1 MGLIRIRETGDVV
14 TETTFR
20 IMHKKTR
27 PVLEPTL
34 TTERL
39 DGLGADSVI
48 ESAQA
53 DTTPPY
59 EFSFRSGVEKNS
71 DGNWMTVNSVGP
83 VFTEY
88 TDDDGKV
95 QTVDAQTTAYRTNV
109 DAKAAENARGIRTKL
124 LVESDWTQLSDTALS
139 TEKKAEWV
147 TYRQALRDL
156 TKHTNWP
163 NLEESDWPQPPS

>member
-1 MGLIRIRETGDVV
+1 MGLIRIRETGEVV
-14 TETTFR
+14 TEITFR
-20 IMHKKTR
+20 TMHKKTR

-34 TTERL
+34 TKERL
-39 DGLGADSVI
+39 DGLGADAVM

-53 DTTPPY
+53 KITLPY
-59 EFSFRSGVEKNS
+59 EFSFMSGVEKDS

-95 QTVDAQTTAYRTNV
+95 QTVDAQTTAYRARI
-109 DAKAAENARGIRTKL
+109 DAKAAEIARDARTAL
-124 LVESDWTQLSDTALS
+124 LKDSDWTQMADTALS

-147 TYRQALRDL
+147 TYRKALRDL
-156 TKHTNWP
+156 PTASGWPHTHTLPTKP
-163 NLEESDWPQPPS
+163 E

>member
-1 MGLIRIRETGDVV
+1 MGLIRIRETGELM

-34 TTERL
+34 TKERL
-39 DGLGADSVI
+39 DGLGADPVM

-59 EFSFRSGVEKNS
+59 EFSFRSGVEQDSN
-71 DGNWMTVNSVGP
+71 GNWMTVNSVGP

-88 TDDDGKV
+88 TDKDGDV
-95 QTVDAQTTAYRTNV
+95 QTVDAQTTAYRARV
-109 DAKAAENARGIRTKL
+109 DSEAAERERNTRTTL
-124 LVESDWTQLSDTALS
+124 LAESDWTQMADTALT
-139 TEKKAEWV
+139 TEKKAEWA

-156 TKHTNWP
+156 PDASGWPHTHTLPTKP
-163 NLEESDWPQPPS
+163 E

>member
-34 TTERL
+34 TAERL
-39 DGLGADSVI
+39 DGLGADSVM

-53 DTTPPY
+53 DTTAPY
-59 EFSFRSGVEKNS
+59 EFSFRSGVAQDS

-88 TDDDGKV
+88 TDDDGNV
-95 QTVDAQTTAYRTNV
+95 QSVDAQTTAYRARI
-109 DAKAAENARGIRTKL
+109 DAEAAESARDVRTTL
-124 LVESDWTQLSDTALS
+124 LAESDWTQMADTALT

-156 TKHTNWP
+156 PSASGWPHTHTMPTK
-163 NLEESDWPQPPS
+163 PS

>member
-1 MGLIRIRETGDVV
+1 M
-14 TETTFR
+14 
-20 IMHKKTR
+20 
-27 PVLEPTL
+27 
-34 TTERL
+34 
-39 DGLGADSVI
+39 

-59 EFSFRSGVEKNS
+59 EFSFRSGVEQDS

-88 TDDDGKV
+88 TDDDGAV
-95 QTVDAQTTAYRTNV
+95 QTVDAQTTAYRARV
-109 DAKAAENARGIRTKL
+109 DADAAEVQRSTRTTL
-124 LVESDWTQLSDTALS
+124 LAESDWTQMADTALS

-156 TKHTNWP
+156 PMRLVGLILTPCQRSLHNAQRHNTR
-163 NLEESDWPQPPS
+163 SSTYYARH

>member
-1 MGLIRIRETGDVV
+1 MGLIRIRETEEVM

-20 IMHKKTR
+20 LMHKKTR
-27 PVLEPTL
+27 PVLESTL

-39 DGLGADSVI
+39 DSLGADPVM
-48 ESAQA
+48 ESAEA

-88 TDDDGKV
+88 TDDDGNV
-95 QTVDAQTTAYRTNV
+95 QSVDAQTTAYRARI
-109 DAKAAENARGIRTKL
+109 DAEAAERARVDRTML
-124 LVESDWTQLSDTALS
+124 LAESDWTQVADTALT
-139 TEKKAEWV
+139 TEKKAEWA

-156 TKHTNWP
+156 PDASGWPHTHTLPTK
-163 NLEESDWPQPPS
+163 PS

>member
-1 MGLIRIRETGDVV
+1 MGLIRIRETGEVV

-20 IMHKKTR
+20 TMHKKTR

-34 TTERL
+34 TKERL
-39 DGLGADSVI
+39 DGLGADPVM

-53 DTTPPY
+53 NTTPPY
-59 EFSFRSGVEKNS
+59 EFSFRSGVAQDS

-88 TDDDGKV
+88 TDEDGKV
-95 QTVDAQTTAYRTNV
+95 QTVDAQTTAYRARI
-109 DAKAAENARGIRTKL
+109 DSDAAEKARAARTTL
-124 LVESDWTQLSDTALS
+124 LADSDWTQMADTALT

-147 TYRQALRDL
+147 TYRKALRDL
-156 TKHTNWP
+156 PTASGWPHAHTLPTKP
-163 NLEESDWPQPPS
+163 E

>member
-1 MGLIRIRETGDVV
+1 MGLIRIRETGEVV
-14 TETTFR
+14 TEITFR

-34 TTERL
+34 TKERL
-39 DGLGADSVI
+39 DGLGADPVM

-88 TDDDGKV
+88 TDDEGKV
-95 QTVDAQTTAYRTNV
+95 QTVDAQTTAYRARV
-109 DAKAAENARGIRTKL
+109 DADAAEAQRSTRTTL
-124 LVESDWTQLSDTALS
+124 LAESDWTQVADTALT

-147 TYRQALRDL
+147 TYRKALRDL
-156 TKHTNWP
+156 PTASGWPHTHTMPTK
-163 NLEESDWPQPPS
+163 PS

>member
-1 MGLIRIRETGDVV
+1 MGLIRIRETGEVV
-14 TETTFR
+14 TEITFR

-34 TTERL
+34 TKERL
-39 DGLGADSVI
+39 DGLGADPVM

-59 EFSFRSGVEKNS
+59 EFSFRSGVAQDS

-88 TDDDGKV
+88 TDEDGKV
-95 QTVDAQTTAYRTNV
+95 QTVDAQTTAYRARI
-109 DAKAAENARGIRTKL
+109 DADAAEKARAARTTL
-124 LVESDWTQLSDTALS
+124 LADSDWTQMADTALT

-147 TYRQALRDL
+147 TYRKALRDL
-156 TKHTNWP
+156 PTASGWPHTHTMPTKP
-163 NLEESDWPQPPS
+163 E

>member
-1 MGLIRIRETGDVV
+1 MGLIRIRDTEEVV
-14 TETTFR
+14 TEITFR
-20 IMHKKTR
+20 TMHKKTR

-34 TTERL
+34 TAERL
-39 DGLGADSVI
+39 DGLGADSVM

-53 DTTPPY
+53 DTTAPY
-59 EFSFRSGVEKNS
+59 EFSFRSGVAQDS

-88 TDDDGKV
+88 TDDDGVV
-95 QTVDAQTTAYRTNV
+95 QSVDAQTTAYRARI
-109 DAKAAENARGIRTKL
+109 DAEAAESARNTRTSL
-124 LVESDWTQLSDTALS
+124 LAESDWTQMADTALS

-156 TKHTNWP
+156 PSASGWPHTHTMPTK
-163 NLEESDWPQPPS
+163 PS

>member
-1 MGLIRIRETGDVV
+1 
-14 TETTFR
+14 
-20 IMHKKTR
+20 MHKKTR

-34 TTERL
+34 TKERL
-39 DGLGADSVI
+39 DGLGADPVM

-95 QTVDAQTTAYRTNV
+95 QTVDAQTTAYLARIDAETAEAQRSNRT
-109 DAKAAENARGIRTKL
+109 TL
-124 LVESDWTQLSDTALS
+124 LAESDWTQLSDTALS

-147 TYRQALRDL
+147 TYRKALRDL
-156 TKHTNWP
+156 PTASGWPHTHTMPTKP
-163 NLEESDWPQPPS
+163 E

>member
-1 MGLIRIRETGDVV
+1 MGLIRIRDTEEVV
-14 TETTFR
+14 TEITFR
-20 IMHKKTR
+20 TMHKKTR

-34 TTERL
+34 TAERL
-39 DGLGADSVI
+39 DGLGADPVM

-59 EFSFRSGVEKNS
+59 EYSFRSGVAQDS

-88 TDDDGKV
+88 TDTDGKV
-95 QTVDAQTTAYRTNV
+95 QTVDAQTTAYRANV
-109 DAKAAENARGIRTKL
+109 DATAAEGARSARTTL
-124 LVESDWTQLSDTALS
+124 LAESDWTQMADTALS

-147 TYRQALRDL
+147 TYRKALRDL
-156 TKHTNWP
+156 PSASGWPHTHTMPTK
-163 NLEESDWPQPPS
+163 PS

>member
-1 MGLIRIRETGDVV
+1 MGLIRIRETEEVV
-14 TETTFR
+14 TEITFR
-20 IMHKKTR
+20 TMHKKTR

-34 TTERL
+34 TAERL
-39 DGLGADSVI
+39 DGLGADAVM

-53 DTTPPY
+53 TVTPPY
-59 EFSFRSGVEKNS
+59 EFSFRSGVAQDS

-88 TDDDGKV
+88 TDDDGNV
-95 QTVDAQTTAYRTNV
+95 QSVDAQTTAYRARI
-109 DAKAAENARGIRTKL
+109 DAEAAESARDVRTTL
-124 LVESDWTQLSDTALS
+124 LADSDWTQMADTALS

-156 TKHTNWP
+156 PSASGWPHTHTMPTK
-163 NLEESDWPQPPS
+163 PS

>member
-1 MGLIRIRETGDVV
+1 MGLIRIRETGEVV
-14 TETTFR
+14 TEITFR
-20 IMHKKTR
+20 TMHKKTR
-27 PVLEPTL
+27 PVLESTL
-34 TTERL
+34 TKERL
-39 DGLGADSVI
+39 DGLGADPVM

-59 EFSFRSGVEKNS
+59 EYSFRSGVEQDS

-95 QTVDAQTTAYRTNV
+95 QTVDTQTTAYRANV
-109 DAKAAENARGIRTKL
+109 DAKAAESARSTRTSL
-124 LVESDWTQLSDTALS
+124 LAESDWTQVADTALT
-139 TEKKAEWV
+139 TEKKAEWA

-156 TKHTNWP
+156 PTASGWPHTHTMPTKP
-163 NLEESDWPQPPS
+163 E

>member
-1 MGLIRIRETGDVV
+1 MGLIRIRETEEVM

-20 IMHKKTR
+20 LMHKKTR
-27 PVLEPTL
+27 PVLESTL

-39 DGLGADSVI
+39 DSLGADPVM
-48 ESAQA
+48 ESAEA

-88 TDDDGKV
+88 TDDDGNV
-95 QTVDAQTTAYRTNV
+95 QSVDAQTTAYRARI
-109 DAKAAENARGIRTKL
+109 DAEAAERARVDRTML
-124 LVESDWTQLSDTALS
+124 LAESDWTQMADTALT

-156 TKHTNWP
+156 PTASGWPHTHTMPTK
-163 NLEESDWPQPPS
+163 PS